1 MTRWPNLFVVG
12 APRAGTTSLW
22 RYLRGHPEIFMSPL
36 KEPYYF
42 SDRRP
47 LVYSPTVSTE
57 SDYLALFAG
66 ARAER
71 FLGEATP
78 VYLYDDRAAA
88 AIKAASP
95 DAYAVAVLR
104 EPVSRLY
111 SGYWLH
117 VRYGLERR
125 SVEEALVEPV
135 ARPTALPSAQHF
147 RYSFY
152 ASQVRTFKDV
162 FGERLLVLWYDDL
175 VRDVRGFVRQ
185 IFDFLGVDPAYAASF
200 DTTRRHATGLPRNR
214 TIARLYAVPRV
225 RRAGSKLIPNGL
237 QGRVESLLLARRSV
251 PELDPA
257 FRRILEPVFDD
268 DRAQLELVL
277 GRPAPWSR

>member
-22 RYLRGHPEIFMSPL
+22 HYLRGHPEIYMSPL

-78 VYLYDDRAAA
+78 VYLYGDGTAA
-88 AIKAASP
+88 AIRAASP

-111 SGYWLH
+111 SAYWLS
-117 VRYGLERR
+117 VRYGVERR

-135 ARPTALPSAQHF
+135 ARPTALPSALHF

-152 ASQVRTFKDV
+152 ARQVRTFKDV

-185 IFDFLGVDPAYAASF
+185 ILGFLGVDPAYAASF
-200 DTTRRHATGLPRNR
+200 DTTRRHETGLPRNR
-214 TIARLYAVPRV
+214 AIARLYAAPRV
-225 RRAGSKLIPNGL
+225 RRAGSKLIPNRL
-237 QGRVESLLLARRSV
+237 QARVESLLLARRSV